1 MMMYERNDQD
11 FRERMHSEHEELRE
25 RITDLCDFLVLDD
38 QKLLISPYERLML
51 TAQLRAMMNY
61 ATCLEERIRFYNR
74 ADRADRAAYE
84 KLAEKLYCA
93 YHEGAEEE

>member
-11 FRERMHSEHEELRE
+11 FRERMHSEYEELRE
-25 RITDLCDFLVLDD
+25 RITALCDFLVLDD
-38 QKLLISPYERLML
+38 QRLLISPYERLML

-74 ADRADRAAYE
+74 ADRAAYE
-84 KLAEKLYCA
+84 KLAEKLYRQ
-93 YHEGAEEE
+93 GAEEE